1 MSLFGHFCLLKDI
14 ERKKGRKGDAYLL
27 GLNGEKSV
35 TFSDEREGGREKEVK
50 RGWDRVRKID
60 ELVYE

>member
-1 MSLFGHFCLLKDI
+1 LLKDI